1 MVPPLDLYG
10 LPEYETSSDEEDNP
24 APQQNKNP
32 QYLQESMKYIEEFY
46 TKMNLL
52 NPSQYHQSQ
61 QSSVSKGAKGSQG
74 SSKQQISY
82 FDHLSQADDSI
93 E

>member
-1 MVPPLDLYG
+1 
-10 LPEYETSSDEEDNP
+10 
-24 APQQNKNP
+24 
-32 QYLQESMKYIEEFY
+32 MKYIEEFY

-52 NPSQYHQSQ
+52 NPSQYHQS

-82 FDHLSQADDSI
+82 FDHLSQGDDSI
-93 E
+93 V